1 MQVTD
6 SFPRLPAVTRRR
18 PLLKGT
24 LDLLILKTLSLG
36 RLHGFG
42 IVRTLEDATEGVFFV
57 EEGSLYP
64 ALHRLQRKGLV
75 TSAWGVSELGRRA
88 KFYELTPDGRSQLG
102 VETAEWAIVRES
114 VGKVLALESHTA

>member
-1 MQVTD
+1 M
-6 SFPRLPAVTRRR
+6 SRRL

-36 RLHGFG
+36 AQHGFG
-42 IVRTLEDATEGVFFV
+42 IVQTIEETTDGVFFV

-75 TSAWGVSELGRRA
+75 KSKWGISELRRRA
-88 KFYELTPDGRSQLG
+88 KFYELTKRGQAQLAK
-102 VETAEWAIVRES
+102 EAADWDLIRES
-114 VGKVLALESHTA
+114 VGKVLALEPGRA

>member
-1 MQVTD
+1 M
-6 SFPRLPAVTRRR
+6 SRRL

-36 RLHGFG
+36 ASHGFG
-42 IVRTLEDATEGVFFV
+42 IVQTIEETTEGVFFV

-75 TSAWGVSELGRRA
+75 KSRWGISELRRRA
-88 KFYELTPDGRSQLG
+88 KFYELTKRGTAQLG
-102 VETAEWAIVRES
+102 RETADWEVIRDS
-114 VGKVLALESHTA
+114 VGKVLALGTGRR

>member
-1 MQVTD
+1 M
-6 SFPRLPAVTRRR
+6 SRRL

-36 RLHGFG
+36 ARHGFG
-42 IVRTLEDATEGVFFV
+42 IVQTIEDTTDGVFFV

-75 TSAWGVSELGRRA
+75 TSKWGISELRRRA
-88 KFYELTPDGRSQLG
+88 RFYELTKRGRAQLAR
-102 VETAEWAIVRES
+102 ETADWDLIRES
-114 VGKVLALESHTA
+114 VGKVLALGPEGA